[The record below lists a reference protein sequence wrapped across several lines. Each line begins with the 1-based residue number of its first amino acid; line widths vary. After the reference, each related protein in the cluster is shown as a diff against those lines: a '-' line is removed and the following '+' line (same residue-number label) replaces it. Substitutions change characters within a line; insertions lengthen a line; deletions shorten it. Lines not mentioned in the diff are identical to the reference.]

1 MPETAPLDTVP
12 PIDHAM
18 LPHNLGGA
26 LWRGIRGKC
35 PRCGGTHLFRK
46 LLKPVDRCRLCGQNW
61 SLHSADD
68 FPPYIATLLT
78 GHLLA
83 PVIIVLGLTPWVP
96 QWAMMLIVLIMAAAL
111 IAAIL
116 QPAKG
121 GVIAL
126 QWWQGLQGFAGHA
139 GKVEA
144 GIS

>member
-1 MPETAPLDTVP
+1 MMPQDALPLDRK
-12 PIDHAM
+12 M
-18 LPHNLGGA
+18 LPQGLGAA
-26 LWRGIRGKC
+26 LWRGVKGQC
-35 PRCGGTHLFRK
+35 PRCGGTHLFAK
-46 LLKPVDRCRLCGQNW
+46 LLKPVARCRMCGQNW

-68 FPPYIATLLT
+68 FPPYIATLVT

-83 PVIIVLGLTPWVP
+83 PVIIMLALNADLP
-96 QWAMMLIVLIMAAAL
+96 QWASMLIVGTLALAL

-126 QWWQGLQGFAGHA
+126 QWWLGLQGFAGHA

-144 GIS
+144 GGA

>member
-1 MPETAPLDTVP
+1 MPDTALQ
-12 PIDHAM
+12 IDRAM
-18 LPHNLGGA
+18 LPQGLGGA
-26 LWRGIRGKC
+26 LWRGICGKC

-46 LLKPVDRCRLCGQNW
+46 LLKPVDRCRMCGQNW

-68 FPPYIATLLT
+68 FPPYIAILLT
-78 GHLLA
+78 GHLMA
-83 PVIIVLGLTPWVP
+83 PVIILLGLTPAVP
-96 QWAMMLIVLIMAAAL
+96 EWAMMLIVVVLAASL

-126 QWWQGLQGFAGHA
+126 QWWLGLQGFAGHA

-144 GIS
+144 GVSS